1 MKPLIFEFKENPI
14 GETQDYS
21 VIEYDDMLN
30 LSVNKLTGQPAIET
44 INLET
49 ETFTKTN
56 GESADSDRDGLS
68 MIMDTETRTYTYSE
82 ASDSDKDRNALLTL
96 MDTTTLTES
105 SETTDQDKSTNDFN
119 HYSQN

>member
-1 MKPLIFEFKENPI
+1 MKPLIFEFKESPT
-14 GETQDYS
+14 GEALDYS
-21 VIEYDDMLN
+21 LIEYDKRLN

-49 ETFTKTN
+49 ETFTKTQ
-56 GESADSDRDGLS
+56 GEGADSDRDGLS
-68 MIMDTETRTYTYSE
+68 MLMDTETRTFTHSE
-82 ASDSDKDRNALLTL
+82 ASDSDKDRTALQNL

-105 SETTDQDKSTNDFN
+105 SEATDQDKSTNGIN